1 MATYWKELGFSWS
14 QTVARSDGACTL
26 SQCNGFSL
34 GFDPSI
40 SSESHLSDEAV
51 SELLF
56 FSLCGVVLGLGVL
69 ESCFSNFAVFGTKMK
84 GIAGLS
90 LRTGGSCGSGCNGR
104 GGSGGFL
111 IGGMIAGRT
120 SGDEA
125 ERRDLGEMS
134 LAACRTQCPG
144 SLRRMTSSPAGNLW
158 EAAAACS
165 TAGVAEAPG
174 SAYTDRIF
182 SRSLTSGTAT
192 RSPSCCS
199 HSPELAA
206 PPFQCTEKSP
216 AAAFLIP
223 RRFSGNCHPHPPA
236 SGCPPGVSGG
246 ACRCKTPTRKTFPA

>member
-1 MATYWKELGFSWS
+1 
-14 QTVARSDGACTL
+14 
-26 SQCNGFSL
+26 
-34 GFDPSI
+34 
-40 SSESHLSDEAV
+40 
-51 SELLF
+51 
-56 FSLCGVVLGLGVL
+56 
-69 ESCFSNFAVFGTKMK
+69 MK

-158 EAAAACS
+158 EAAAACL

-174 SAYTDRIF
+174 SADTDRIF
-182 SRSLTSGTAT
+182 SRSLTSG
-192 RSPSCCS
+192 
-199 HSPELAA
+199 
-206 PPFQCTEKSP
+206 
-216 AAAFLIP
+216 
-223 RRFSGNCHPHPPA
+223 FSGKNGG
-236 SGCPPGVSGG
+236 SGVDNAGLSGG
-246 ACRCKTPTRKTFPA
+246 KKSEPCGGAAGSSG